1 MKYPNFLQ
9 KNDLIGITALSKG
22 SGDVIKETKISLNH
36 LKENYRLIVT
46 PNVYGNGFVSSD
58 VDTRVR
64 EFNDL
69 LNEDIKMLMN
79 IRGGDFL
86 YETLDFLDYQKIVDK
101 KLLVQ
106 GYSDPTSLLYILT
119 TKYDLATIYGFNGK
133 SYDNELLEEYQL
145 NNLEILKGNLI
156 KQESFM
162 DRKTLSL
169 KGDFKASGIIIGG
182 CLDVLRNMIG
192 TNYDNTLEF
201 IRKYGKYKIIWYFDI
216 YNMSSVDVYL
226 TLLQM
231 KNIGYF
237 KKTDTVIFGSVLF
250 PNIECELDY
259 NDVYSKVFEECN
271 IIVDANIGHV
281 KPVFTII
288 NGSLATVTY
297 QNNKMILEMELLN
310 ESNG

>member
-1 MKYPNFLQ
+1 MKYPDFLQ
-9 KNDLIGITALSKG
+9 KDDLIGITALSEG
-22 SGDVIKETKISLNH
+22 AGDVIKETKISLNH

-58 VDTRVR
+58 IKTRVR

-79 IRGGDFL
+79 IRGGNFL

-101 KLLVQ
+101 KLWVQ
-106 GYSDPTSLLYILT
+106 GYSDITSLLYILT

-133 SYDNELLEEYQL
+133 SYDNEVLEEYQL
-145 NNLEILKGNLI
+145 NNLEIIKGNLI

-169 KGDFKASGIIIGG
+169 NGDFKSSGIIIGG
-182 CLDVLRNMIG
+182 CLDVLRNIIG
-192 TNYDNTLEF
+192 TSYDNTLSF
-201 IRKYGKYKIIWYFDI
+201 IKKYNKHKIIWYFDI
-216 YNMSSVDVYL
+216 YKMSSVDVYL

-237 KKTDTVIFGSVLF
+237 KKTDTIIFGNVMF
-250 PNIECELDY
+250 PIIDCELDY
-259 NDVYSKVFEECN
+259 QDVYSKVFEKSN

-281 KPVFTII
+281 KPVFTVI
-288 NGSLATVTY
+288 NGSFATISY
-297 QNNKMILEMELLN
+297 YDNKMALEMELLN
-310 ESNG
+310 EGNG

>member
-1 MKYPNFLQ
+1 MKYPRFL
-9 KNDLIGITALSKG
+9 KENDIIGITALS
-22 SGDVIKETKISLNH
+22 SGGGDAIKEVKISLNH
-36 LKENYRLIVT
+36 LKEKYKLIVT

-58 VDTRVR
+58 VDTRVK

-69 LNEDIKMLMN
+69 LNEDIKLLMN

-86 YETLDFLDYQKIVDK
+86 YETLDYLDYQKIVK
-101 KLLVQ
+101 KNIWVQ

-133 SYDNELLEEYQL
+133 SYDSENLEEYQK

-162 DRKTLSL
+162 DRETISL
-169 KGDFKASGIIIGG
+169 NGNFKSSGILIGG
-182 CLDVLRNMIG
+182 CLDVLRNIIG
-192 TNYDNTLEF
+192 TSFDNTMNF
-201 IRKYGKYKIIWYFDI
+201 INKYKDKKIIWYFDI
-216 YNMSSVDVYL
+216 FNMGSVDVYL

-237 KKTDTVIFGSVLF
+237 KYSDTFIFSTPLF
-250 PNIECELDY
+250 PRVECNINYSE
-259 NDVYSKVFEECN
+259 VYQKVFGNQN

-288 NGSLATVTY
+288 NGSLGKISY
-297 QNNKMILEMELLN
+297 HDNKMTLEMEFIN
-310 ESNG
+310 ENHG

>member
-1 MKYPNFLQ
+1 MKYPNFLR
-9 KNDLIGITALSKG
+9 KDDLIGITALSKG
-22 SGDVIKETKISLNH
+22 AGDVIKETKISLNH

-46 PNVYGNGFVSSD
+46 PNVYGNGYVSSD
-58 VDTRVR
+58 VKTRVK

-86 YETLDFLDYQKIVDK
+86 YETLNFLDYQKIVDK

-119 TKYDLATIYGFNGK
+119 TKYDLATVYGFNGK
-133 SYDNELLEEYQL
+133 SYDSEVLEEYQL

-156 KQESFM
+156 NQESFM
-162 DRKTLSL
+162 DRKTISL
-169 KGDFKASGIIIGG
+169 NGDFKASGIIIGG

-192 TNYDNTLEF
+192 TSYDNTLNF
-201 IRKYGKYKIIWYFDI
+201 IKKYDKYNIIWYFDI
-216 YNMSSVDVYL
+216 YHMSSIDVYL

-237 KKTDTVIFGSVLF
+237 NKTDTIIFGSVLF
-250 PNIECELDY
+250 PQIECELDY
-259 NDVYSKVFEECN
+259 QDVYSKVFEKCN
-271 IIVDANIGHV
+271 IVIDANIGHV

-288 NGSLATVTY
+288 NGSSATITY
-297 QNNKMILEMELLN
+297 YKTKMILEMELLN
-310 ESNG
+310 ESDG

>member
-1 MKYPNFLQ
+1 MKYPDFLQ
-9 KNDLIGITALSKG
+9 KNDLIGITALSEG
-22 SGDVIKETKISLNH
+22 AGDVIKETKISLNH

-58 VDTRVR
+58 IKTRVR

-86 YETLDFLDYQKIVDK
+86 YETLDFLNYQKIVDK
-101 KLLVQ
+101 KLWVQ
-106 GYSDPTSLLYILT
+106 GYSDITSLLYILT
-119 TKYDLATIYGFNGK
+119 IKYDLATIYGFNGK
-133 SYDNELLEEYQL
+133 SYDNEVLEKYQL
-145 NNLEILKGNLI
+145 NNLEIIKGNLI

-169 KGDFKASGIIIGG
+169 NGDFKSSGIIIGG
-182 CLDVLRNMIG
+182 CLDVFRNMIG
-192 TNYDNTLEF
+192 TSYDNTLSF
-201 IRKYGKYKIIWYFDI
+201 IKKYDKYKIIWYFDI
-216 YNMSSVDVYL
+216 YKMSSVDVYL

-237 KKTDTVIFGSVLF
+237 KKTDTIIFGSIMF
-250 PNIECELDY
+250 PIIDCELDY
-259 NDVYSKVFEECN
+259 QDVYSKVFEKSN

-281 KPVFTII
+281 KPVFTVI
-288 NGSLATVTY
+288 NGSFATITY
-297 QNNKMILEMELLN
+297 QDKKMVLEMELLN
-310 ESNG
+310 EGNG